1 MDFVNPNA
9 TRLLAEAK
17 NCTIT
22 YNLRGIL
29 IKLEFETQDCFIH
42 CHYDVSPMSVTV
54 LF

>member
-9 TRLLAEAK
+9 SRLLTEAK

-22 YNLRGIL
+22 YNLRVIL
-29 IKLEFETQDCFIH
+29 IKLELQTQDCFTLRY
-42 CHYDVSPMSVTV
+42 YDVSPMSVTL